1 VTVAEVVR
9 DPTRDGWD
17 VTLGDGRRVFVTV
30 VDLVSASVKSTDDAV
45 ILAVGLRKIIHQRS
59 LGDLPESEVVRSQVS
74 RSLIDPEVMKRID
87 RSNDSRAAMIAE
99 LRDAGI
105 VDGRSLLKSL
115 RES

>member
-1 VTVAEVVR
+1 MTVAEVVR

-45 ILAVGLRKIIHQRS
+45 ILAVGLRKITHRRS

-74 RSLIDPEVMKRID
+74 RSLIDPEVMKRI
-87 RSNDSRAAMIAE
+87 IE
-99 LRDAGI
+99 E
-105 VDGRSLLKSL
+105 GRCSKRLTG
-115 RES
+115 R

>member
-1 VTVAEVVR
+1 MAEVVR

-45 ILAVGLRKIIHQRS
+45 ILAVGLRKITHRRS
-59 LGDLPESEVVRSQVS
+59 LGDLPENEVIRGPSTAPSQVG
-74 RSLIDPEVMKRID
+74 RSLIDPEVMKRI
-87 RSNDSRAAMIAE
+87 IE
-99 LRDAGI
+99 E
-105 VDGRSLLKSL
+105 GRCSKSL